1 MWDEVFGVALT
12 NGIFACLFV
21 ALLIY
26 ELKDSRQRE
35 KKYQKTI
42 ETLTSR
48 LVTIEKVHEDE
59 LLTGGISAGGDRS
72 YCSGILAGR
81 MGRRRHEYALLS
93 VGRRR
98 GCKGAGTVHPALYH
112 HEASEREWLVCSHV
126 RGGRLLRG

>member
-48 LVTIEKVHEDE
+48 LVTIEKVHEDVDE
-59 LLTGGISAGGDRS
+59 IKQTI
-72 YCSGILAGR
+72 ILK
-81 MGRRRHEYALLS
+81 RRKKLNENI
-93 VGRRR
+93 
-98 GCKGAGTVHPALYH
+98 
-112 HEASEREWLVCSHV
+112 
-126 RGGRLLRG
+126 